1 MVLVGWVPNLLYPPT
16 TQCLS
21 STRPYPYRL
30 GVRYLP
36 KPPKPKAPQQALSLA
51 LTSKGTDLG
60 PLSLARTQRRHDVV
74 EPSRYQIM
82 MSEDGGDDYQIV
94 RMMMDGSMGEGAATP
109 HLAHTTLVHHALHVH
124 SSQSYASSE
133 TTALASVAQMKTER
147 QTMQYLERERGGRY
161 LVCRHPSRSTPDRSV
176 GECGELD
183 GFSQAQALS
192 TPPFLRLALLDFL
205 PAYLPAYL
213 PTYHLYYLLQGHK
226 RLLCPAQPPSSAQP
240 LVLLDDNDNDN
251 DNDYDNDDS
260 RRPTTSSSA
269 LRIASTTLTS

>member
-1 MVLVGWVPNLLYPPT
+1 
-16 TQCLS
+16 
-21 STRPYPYRL
+21 
-30 GVRYLP
+30 
-36 KPPKPKAPQQALSLA
+36 
-51 LTSKGTDLG
+51 
-60 PLSLARTQRRHDVV
+60 
-74 EPSRYQIM
+74 M

-147 QTMQYLERERGGRY
+147 QPMQVLELVPFGRISDRACRSCTSDGKVQPPRQHCTPAESPPSAVPKAECTTRCNSAERGQMR
-161 LVCRHPSRSTPDRSV
+161 RRRIP
-176 GECGELD
+176 
-183 GFSQAQALS
+183 
-192 TPPFLRLALLDFL
+192 
-205 PAYLPAYL
+205 
-213 PTYHLYYLLQGHK
+213 GHK